1 MSCSGERMQK
11 TKRIILALDVTS
23 RDDAMRVVNVV
34 KDHVDA
40 IKINW
45 PLILAAGPDIIREM
59 SRVKDVICD
68 MKIADIPNTN
78 RLIVEQ
84 AMSRGASA
92 VIAHGFT
99 GDDSVKACVDAAKG
113 QVFVVTEMSHPGG
126 KQFTAPIADKLAALA
141 KDAGARGIVAPATR
155 PERIA
160 DLRKIIGSME
170 IISPGVGAQ
179 GGKASD
185 AIRAGADY
193 IIVGRA
199 IYEARDPAAAAESL
213 ADEVKQSI

>member
-1 MSCSGERMQK
+1 MQK
-11 TKRIILALDVTS
+11 KNRIILALDVTS
-23 RDDAMRVVNVV
+23 RSEALRVVEAV

-45 PLILAAGPDIIREM
+45 PLILAAGPEIITEM
-59 SRVKDVICD
+59 SGVKAVICD
-68 MKIADIPNTN
+68 MKISDIPNIN

-84 AMSRGASA
+84 TMARGASA
-92 VIAHGFT
+92 VICHGFA
-99 GDDSVKACVDAAKG
+99 GEDSVKACVDASRG
-113 QVFVVTEMSHPGG
+113 QAFVVTEMSHPGG
-126 KQFTAPIADKLAALA
+126 RQFTAPVADKLAEIA
-141 KDAGARGIVAPATR
+141 KAAGARGIVAPATR

-160 DLRKIIGSME
+160 ELRKIIGSME

-199 IYEARDPAAAAESL
+199 IYEAQDPAGAAAKLSAEAL
-213 ADEVKQSI
+213 EGA

>member
-1 MSCSGERMQK
+1 MQK
-11 TKRIILALDVTS
+11 NTRVILALDVTS
-23 RDDAMRVVNVV
+23 REDALRVVDAV
-34 KDHVDA
+34 KDYVDA

-45 PLILAAGPDIIREM
+45 PLILAVGPEIIREM
-59 SRVKDVICD
+59 SRFKDVICD
-68 MKIADIPNTN
+68 MKIADIPNIN

-92 VIAHGFT
+92 VICHGFT
-99 GDDSVKACVDAAKG
+99 GEDSVRACVEAAKG
-113 QVFVVTEMSHPGG
+113 HVFVVTEMSHPGG
-126 KQFTAPIADKLAALA
+126 KQYTAPVADRLAALA
-141 KDAGARGIVAPATR
+141 KSAGARGIVAPATR
-155 PERIA
+155 PERIVA
-160 DLRKIIGSME
+160 LRKIIDNLE

-199 IYEARDPAAAAESL
+199 IYESTDPATAARKL
-213 ADEVKQSI
+213 ADEVKEVV

>member
-1 MSCSGERMQK
+1 MQK
-11 TKRIILALDVTS
+11 KTRVILALDVTS
-23 RDDAMRVVNVV
+23 REDALRVVDAV
-34 KDHVDA
+34 KDYVDA

-45 PLILAAGPDIIREM
+45 PLILAVGPEIIREM
-59 SRVKDVICD
+59 SRSKDVICD
-68 MKIADIPNTN
+68 LKIADIPNIN

-84 AMSRGASA
+84 AVSRGASA
-92 VIAHGFT
+92 VICHGFT
-99 GDDSVKACVDAAKG
+99 GEDSVRACVEAAKG

-126 KQFTAPIADKLAALA
+126 KQYTAPVADRLAALA
-141 KDAGARGIVAPATR
+141 KSAGARGIVAPATR
-155 PERIA
+155 PERIVA
-160 DLRKIIGSME
+160 LRKIIDNLE

-199 IYEARDPAAAAESL
+199 IYESTDPATAARKL
-213 ADEVKQSI
+213 ADEVKEVV

>member
-1 MSCSGERMQK
+1 
-11 TKRIILALDVTS
+11 
-23 RDDAMRVVNVV
+23 
-34 KDHVDA
+34 
-40 IKINW
+40 
-45 PLILAAGPDIIREM
+45 LILAAGPEIIREM
-59 SRVKDVICD
+59 SKVKDIICD

-84 AMSRGASA
+84 AMARGASA
-92 VIAHGFT
+92 VICHGFT

-113 QVFVVTEMSHPGG
+113 QAFVVTEMSHPGG

-141 KDAGARGIVAPATR
+141 KSAGARGIVAPATR
-155 PERIA
+155 PERISE
-160 DLRKIIGSME
+160 LRKIIGSME

-185 AIRAGADY
+185 AIRAGADF

-199 IYEARDPAAAAESL
+199 IYESPDPRNAARAVAE
-213 ADEVKQSI
+213 EVKMGL

>member
-1 MSCSGERMQK
+1 MQK
-11 TKRIILALDVTS
+11 KTRLILALDVTS
-23 RDDAMRVVNVV
+23 REDALRVVDAV
-34 KDHVDA
+34 KDNVDA
-40 IKINW
+40 VKINW

-59 SRVKDVICD
+59 AKQKDIVCD
-68 MKIADIPNTN
+68 LKIADIPNTN

-92 VIAHGFT
+92 VICQGFV
-99 GDDSVKACVDAAKG
+99 GEDSVKACVDAAKG

-126 KQFTAPIADKLAALA
+126 KEFTAPVADKLAALA
-141 KDAGARGIVAPATR
+141 KSAGARGIVAPATR
-155 PERIA
+155 PERITA
-160 DLRKIIGSME
+160 LRKIIGSLE

-185 AIRAGADY
+185 AILAGADY

-199 IYEARDPAAAAESL
+199 IYESPDPAAAAGKL
-213 ADEVKQSI
+213 VQEVRSVL

>member
-1 MSCSGERMQK
+1 MDRK
-11 TKRIILALDVTS
+11 NRIILALDVTS
-23 RDDAMRVVNVV
+23 RADAMRVVEAV
-34 KDHVDA
+34 KGYVDA

-45 PLILAAGPDIIREM
+45 PLILATGPEMIGEM

-68 MKIADIPNTN
+68 FKIADIPNTN
-78 RLIVEQ
+78 KLIVEQ

-92 VIAHGFT
+92 VICHGFT

-126 KQFTAPIADKLAALA
+126 KQFTAPLADKLAALA
-141 KDAGARGIVAPATR
+141 KSAGARGIVAPATR

-160 DLRKIIGSME
+160 ALRKIIGDLE

-199 IYEARDPAAAAESL
+199 IYDAPDPGGAAKAL
-213 ADEVKQSI
+213 ADEVKEGV

>member
-1 MSCSGERMQK
+1 MQK
-11 TKRIILALDVTS
+11 RNRVILALDVTS
-23 RDDAMRVVNVV
+23 KADALRVANAARNY
-34 KDHVDA
+34 VDA

-45 PLILAAGPDIIREM
+45 PLILSAGPEIIREV
-59 SRVKDVICD
+59 SKLKDVICD
-68 MKIADIPNTN
+68 LKIADIPNTN

-84 AMSRGASA
+84 AISRGATA

-99 GDDSVKACVDAAKG
+99 GEDSVKACIDAAKG

-126 KQFTAPIADKLAALA
+126 KQFTAPIADKLAVLA
-141 KDAGARGIVAPATR
+141 KEAGARGIVAPATR

-160 DLRKIIGSME
+160 DLRELIGKLE

-199 IYEARDPAAAAESL
+199 IYESSDPGSSAKALAE
-213 ADEVKQSI
+213 EVLKSV